1 MLYPAFLQQVPE
13 KSKESLGDP
22 WEFVGLLPLLDPPRS
37 DSSDTIKR
45 ALDLGVN
52 VKMIT
57 GTPRIPRGFFHSRCY
72 VLTCFAC
79 IAGDQLAIAK
89 ETGRR
94 LGMGTNMYPSS
105 ALLGQSK
112 DEATA
117 SVPVDDLIEKA
128 DGFAGVFP
136 GREEGEG
143 VCIAMCMNCYN
154 NCQWCCAFLMQST
167 STRS

>member
-72 VLTCFAC
+72 VLT
-79 IAGDQLAIAK
+79 
-89 ETGRR
+89 
-94 LGMGTNMYPSS
+94 MV
-105 ALLGQSK
+105 
-112 DEATA
+112 ATC
-117 SVPVDDLIEKA
+117 LHC
-128 DGFAGVFP
+128 
-136 GREEGEG
+136 R
-143 VCIAMCMNCYN
+143 
-154 NCQWCCAFLMQST
+154 
-167 STRS
+167 